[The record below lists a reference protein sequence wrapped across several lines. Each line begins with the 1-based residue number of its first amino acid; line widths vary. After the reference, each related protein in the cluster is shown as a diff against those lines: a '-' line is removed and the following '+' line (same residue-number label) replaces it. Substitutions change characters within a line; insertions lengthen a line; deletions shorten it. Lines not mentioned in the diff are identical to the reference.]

1 MPQHCR
7 IHHLFSRN
15 DFPIKLIEKDHGRKC
30 PSKGWNV
37 FTIPPHPQIF
47 FEDWI
52 FSSFFRPL
60 FTVHDTIFKLK
71 FDPNNFVTF
80 DYTTA
85 YIYIVYYEKNLVFR
99 YWFYVVN
106 VYFTLCF
113 KFNRQEMVR
122 FYDLH

>member
-52 FSSFFRPL
+52 FSFFFDHFSLFMTQFLNLNLTKTILLHLTTPL
-60 FTVHDTIFKLK
+60 H
-71 FDPNNFVTF
+71 
-80 DYTTA
+80 
-85 YIYIVYYEKNLVFR
+85 IYIVYYEKNLVFR

-122 FYDLH
+122 FYDLN